1 VGTRRQSRERALQVL
16 FQWDIHGNT
25 EHWLKE
31 FWDHNILS
39 EETRAFAD
47 RIVEGVIEHHVELDT
62 LIGNFATNWKV
73 SRMPVVD
80 RNILRAALY
89 ELLWMPDVPAKV
101 SVNEAIELSKQFAD
115 DETRRFINGI
125 LDKIICTDSRLETK
139 RQEMSGEAALPA
151 QAQAAAR
158 ARGARQEARGD
169 NGEGTGQKRN
179 GYRDRT

>member
-1 VGTRRQSRERALQVL
+1 MGTRRQSRERALQVL

-25 EHWLKE
+25 DHWLKE
-31 FWDHNILS
+31 FWDHNVLS
-39 EETRAFAD
+39 PEARAFAD
-47 RIVEGVIEHHVELDT
+47 RIVEGVIDHHAELDS
-62 LIGNFATNWKV
+62 LLGSFATNWKV

-125 LDKIICTDSRLETK
+125 LDKIICTDARLDAK
-139 RQEMSGEAALPA
+139 RQEMAAPVPGPSQRRSA
-151 QAQAAAR
+151 EHGPPGNGGR
-158 ARGARQEARGD
+158 TDGD
-169 NGEGTGQKRN
+169 AGHDEGV
-179 GYRDRT
+179 

>member
-25 EHWLKE
+25 EHWLQE
-31 FWDHNILS
+31 FWEHNILS
-39 EETRAFAD
+39 PETRAFAD
-47 RIVEGVIEHHVELDT
+47 RIVEGVMKHHSELDA
-62 LIGNFATNWKV
+62 LIGSFATNWKV

-115 DETRRFINGI
+115 DETKRFINGI
-125 LDKIICTDSRLETK
+125 LDTIICTDARLDTK
-139 RQEMSGEAALPA
+139 RQDMASEAPGKAR
-151 QAQAAAR
+151 AAR
-158 ARGARQEARGD
+158 SLGKGQGARGK
-169 NGEGTGQKRN
+169 T
-179 GYRDRT
+179 

>member
-25 EHWLKE
+25 DHWLKE
-31 FWDHNILS
+31 FWEHNILS
-39 EETRAFAD
+39 PEARAFAD
-47 RIVEGVIEHHVELDT
+47 RIVEGVMAHRGELDS
-62 LIGNFATNWKV
+62 LIGSVATNWKV

-125 LDKIICTDSRLETK
+125 LDKVICTDSRLETK
-139 RQEMSGEAALPA
+139 RHEMTIDAPGKGREA
-151 QAQAAAR
+151 
-158 ARGARQEARGD
+158 
-169 NGEGTGQKRN
+169 TGLRN
-179 GYRDRT
+179 GQGVRGKT

>member
-1 VGTRRQSRERALQVL
+1 MGARRQSRERALQVL

-25 EHWLKE
+25 DHWLKE

-39 EETRAFAD
+39 PEARGFAD
-47 RIVEGVIEHHVELDT
+47 RIVEGVMEHHGELDS
-62 LIGNFATNWKV
+62 LIGRVATNWKV

-80 RNILRAALY
+80 RNILRAAIY

-115 DETRRFINGI
+115 DETKRFINGI

-139 RQEMSGEAALPA
+139 RHEMTTEAPGKGREATSLRNG
-151 QAQAAAR
+151 QAA
-158 ARGARQEARGD
+158 RGGK
-169 NGEGTGQKRN
+169 T
-179 GYRDRT
+179 

>member
-1 VGTRRQSRERALQVL
+1 MGTRRQSRERALQVL

-25 EHWLKE
+25 EHWLNE
-31 FWDHNILS
+31 FWEHNSLS
-39 EETRAFAD
+39 PEARAFAD
-47 RIVEGVIEHHVELDT
+47 RIVEGVMEHHGELDSM
-62 LIGNFATNWKV
+62 IGSFATNWKV

-125 LDKIICTDSRLETK
+125 LDKIICTDARLEAK
-139 RQEMSGEAALPA
+139 RHEMASEASGK
-151 QAQAAAR
+151 
-158 ARGARQEARGD
+158 GQEARGK
-169 NGEGTGQKRN
+169 G
-179 GYRDRT
+179 